1 MNLEEFKLIKEKIK
15 NFKYTSMTYMDFDEL
30 EAYNIIKMTSQL
42 ILIQTSNKYHYACDT
57 LDHLISSI
65 EENAMIPFVHETW
78 VSKMEDLGFRVI
90 AHYQDYFSTSE
101 VEYTPY
107 QLAKLEDSKRLSD
120 ITKACYNQSRGFYGE
135 EVEWIE
141 NWLTTKNHN
150 IIAQYEDDVLVG
162 LCCVAMYAFDKG
174 PYLWIREVAV
184 HPEYQKKGYGRQ
196 LIAKGM
202 TYGHDRGARKAFLA
216 ADKLNTSA
224 IKLYESFG
232 FKASGDSQIDME
244 RVR

>member
-1 MNLEEFKLIKEKIK
+1 MNNEAFKQIKEEIT

-30 EAYNIIKMTSQL
+30 ESYNIIEMTSEL
-42 ILIQTSNKYHYACDT
+42 ILIQSSNKYHYACDT
-57 LDHLISSI
+57 LDYLISSI
-65 EENAMIPFVHETW
+65 GEKAMIPFVHETW
-78 VSKMEDLGFRVI
+78 VSKMEDLGFKII

-101 VEYTPY
+101 VDYTPY
-107 QLAKLEDSKRLSD
+107 QFAKLSDAKRMSD
-120 ITKACYNQSRGFYGE
+120 ITKACYNQSRGFFGE

-141 NWLTTKNHN
+141 NWLTADNHN
-150 IIAQYEDDVLVG
+150 IITQYDGDILVG
-162 LCCVAMYAFDKG
+162 ICCVAMYGFDKG

-184 HPEYQKKGYGRQ
+184 HPAFQKKGYGRQ

-216 ADKLNTSA
+216 ADELNVHA

-244 RVR
+244 RI